1 VKAAVMHEV
10 GKPLRIEDVPIPE
23 IGPEEVLVET
33 RCCGICGTDLHIL
46 KGFGYVP
53 KLPHILGHEPAGVV
67 AKVGSKV
74 THLRPGDRVVPHLFF
89 TCGDC
94 YYCRAGRD
102 QQCLNLQGLLGV
114 LSPGAFAEYFKTP
127 GANLFLLPEK
137 VPFDVGGLVADAV
150 VTAVHAVGRS
160 GLKPQETAVVL
171 GAGGIGQVLIQLLRS
186 QGIKVVAVSRSDAK
200 LALAKECGAHLVV
213 RSGEPATAATIREF
227 SATHGAQCVF
237 DCVGSAQTMRDAADY
252 VIRSGRIIVI
262 GEERD
267 TAPINTTEIA
277 QRELEIIG
285 SRNGT
290 RKDTVEAI
298 KLLEA
303 GVVNPPIAQR
313 FRLEEINEAYEVV
326 RHGASARVVVVIK
339 A

>member
-1 VKAAVMHEV
+1 
-10 GKPLRIEDVPIPE
+10 
-23 IGPEEVLVET
+23 
-33 RCCGICGTDLHIL
+33 
-46 KGFGYVP
+46 
-53 KLPHILGHEPAGVV
+53 
-67 AKVGSKV
+67 
-74 THLRPGDRVVPHLFF
+74 
-89 TCGDC
+89 
-94 YYCRAGRD
+94 
-102 QQCLNLQGLLGV
+102 
-114 LSPGAFAEYFKTP
+114 
-127 GANLFLLPEK
+127 
-137 VPFDVGGLVADAV
+137 LVADAV

-186 QGIKVVAVSRSDAK
+186 QNVRVVAVSRSDAK

-213 RSGEPATAATIREF
+213 RSGEPNTAAAIREF
-227 SATHGAQCVF
+227 SATNGAQCVF

-252 VIRSGRIIVI
+252 VIRCGRIIVI

-267 TAPINTTEIA
+267 YAPIDTTEIA

-298 KLLEA
+298 RLLEA

-313 FRLEEINEAYEVV
+313 FGLEEINEAYEVV
-326 RHGASARVVVVIK
+326 RRGASARVVIVMK
-339 A
+339 P